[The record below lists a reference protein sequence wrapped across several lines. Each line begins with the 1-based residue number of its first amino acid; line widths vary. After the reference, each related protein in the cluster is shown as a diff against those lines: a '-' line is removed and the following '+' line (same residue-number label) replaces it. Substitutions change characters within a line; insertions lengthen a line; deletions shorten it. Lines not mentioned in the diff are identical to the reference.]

1 MPSPHMQKNS
11 DKLAVTLES
20 DGYCIVPAVVHNEL
34 LERMHLEVTRT
45 YSAGETESEQN
56 EVIYGTACPSMVSE
70 AHQQWMSGNRNHLPL
85 NRLVSQMF
93 EIASDLLES
102 RDELGCGPAQIAV
115 REPGVPSPTP
125 HIDGY
130 SKNEPEPNTPRA
142 IVGVYLTDVLDKG
155 DGALMVWP
163 GERAAIANLRDARR
177 FDEAEKIA
185 KACGEGNAGC
195 RPLLG
200 PAGTI
205 FIVDGNVPHANA
217 ARAIHG
223 KRIAV
228 YLRVY

>member
-1 MPSPHMQKNS
+1 MYTYGKKYDVAASAFRAHGHS
-11 DKLAVTLES
+11 
-20 DGYCIVPAVVHNEL
+20 IVPTLVPVEL
-34 LERMHLEVTRT
+34 RESLLAEVTRA
-45 YSAGETESEQN
+45 YCPGKTEKERDG
-56 EVIYGTACPSMVSE
+56 VIYVTACPSMVSE
-70 AHQQWMSGNRNHLPL
+70 AYQQWMSGNRNHLPL

-93 EIASDLLES
+93 ETASDVLES
-102 RDELGCGPAQIAV
+102 RDELRCGPAQIAV
-115 REPGVPSPTP
+115 RESGVPSPAP

-163 GERAAIANLRDARR
+163 GERVAIANLRDARR
-177 FDEAEKIA
+177 FDEAEKVA
-185 KACGEGNAGC
+185 QACREGNAAC
-195 RPLLG
+195 QLLLG
-200 PAGTI
+200 AAGTI

-217 ARAIHG
+217 ERTTDG